1 MRATASYD
9 EPFAWWGP
17 VWSPPAPRN
26 VLDLIRDGTLPVET
40 AALLWALLARR
51 ASLAVAAGPSGAGKT
66 TLLTALLDFLPPAT
80 NRLYLRGCYEPFAFL
95 ADPTVDPTRTTLLVN
110 EISAN
115 LPAYLWGPGVRR
127 ALAATGRGFALLT
140 TLHATSP
147 TELVRDL
154 AGYPLRVPT
163 AEIAHLGVVV
173 VLEAWSVDGAIRRGV
188 ATVAVLTPT
197 RGGLAIESLAA
208 RSTAETQPAV
218 DLRGVAGVSARFGWR
233 ADGAI
238 VAREIASRAA
248 LLTALAAAPPAD
260 LVGTLARL
268 GRRWL
273 GAPAVAE
280 EGRRPPPA
288 PPSPW

>member
-17 VWSPPAPRN
+17 VWSPPAPRD
-26 VLDLIRDGTLPVET
+26 VLDLIRDGTLPAET

-66 TLLTALLDFLPPAT
+66 TLLTALLAFLPPAT
-80 NRLYLRGCYEPFAFL
+80 DRLYLRGCYEPFAFL
-95 ADPTVDPTRTTLLVN
+95 DDPTVDPTRTALLVN

-140 TLHATSP
+140 TLHAASP
-147 TELVRDL
+147 TELVRGL

-173 VLEAWSVDGAIRRGV
+173 VLEAHPVDGVIRRGV
-188 ATVAVLTPT
+188 GTVAALTPT
-197 RGGLAIESLAA
+197 PGGGLAIEALAA
-208 RSTAETQPAV
+208 RPTAETPPAV
-218 DLRGVAGVSARFGWR
+218 DPRGVASVAGRFGWR
-233 ADGAI
+233 ADGAGI
-238 VAREIASRAA
+238 AREIASRAA

-260 LVGTLARL
+260 LAATLARL

-273 GAPAVAE
+273 GPPTVAE
-280 EGRRPPPA
+280 
-288 PPSPW
+288 